1 MEVAMFFHTL
11 QLQIFQLFHR
21 KHFLILFTV
30 ILFYCLLCNGV
41 YIWEYLHVDYQCLT
55 SASSIY
61 VGNERVFLYDVL
73 KILFP
78 LLVAIPFATTA
89 VSDRATG
96 VLPSVMSRTSLRTFY
111 TTKLIAC
118 FIGGFLLFFI
128 PFLINVLINHISFPS
143 SLYLDQI
150 TQFNPLAIERFFSD
164 GTPYQASDSYLFSS
178 VFYWSPFFYN
188 FIYIVIYSAFSGIC
202 SSFCYST
209 GLFVKKYQYLV
220 CLPLLGFAWGTQIL
234 DTMTLGKVE
243 VVNTWRHNLVKDYYQ
258 YLVGGTTGVFYFSPL
273 VLAAYALLL
282 ILSTLILVRK
292 KLKLDQFG

>member
-1 MEVAMFFHTL
+1 M
-11 QLQIFQLFHR
+11 
-21 KHFLILFTV
+21 
-30 ILFYCLLCNGV
+30 
-41 YIWEYLHVDYQCLT
+41 
-55 SASSIY
+55 
-61 VGNERVFLYDVL
+61 
-73 KILFP
+73 
-78 LLVAIPFATTA
+78 
-89 VSDRATG
+89 
-96 VLPSVMSRTSLRTFY
+96 
-111 TTKLIAC
+111 TKLIAC